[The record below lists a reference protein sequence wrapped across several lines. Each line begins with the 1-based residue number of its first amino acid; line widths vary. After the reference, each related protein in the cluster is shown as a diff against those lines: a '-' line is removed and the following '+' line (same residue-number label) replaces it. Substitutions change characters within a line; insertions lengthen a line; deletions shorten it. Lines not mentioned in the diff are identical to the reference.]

1 MKRRMQAGF
10 TLIELMIVVAII
22 GILAAIAVPNFMKF
36 QARSRQSEAKTNLGS
51 WSTGAK
57 AYFAEFS
64 HYDCGACGWEID
76 GAARYGYSLGGTL
89 AYQAVAGAGGTATA
103 ACNPT
108 AADSVK
114 GVSTDPTKRPTGV
127 AKGNIDQDATCD
139 KWTYDMSNNTMVND
153 PALSDVDK

>member
-57 AYFAEFS
+57 AYFAEYNT
-64 HYDCGACGWEID
+64 YDCGACGFEVD
-76 GAARYGYSLGGTL
+76 GMNRYGYSLNGSAAIASNPKSGGLT
-89 AYQAVAGAGGTATA
+89 ACDPATGKSAKGG
-103 ACNPT
+103 PT
-108 AADSVK
+108 
-114 GVSTDPTKRPTGV
+114 TKPTGF
-127 AKGNIDQDATCD
+127 ASGNIDADTLCD
-139 KWTYDMSNNTMVND
+139 EWTYSMVDSTLVNGVND
-153 PALSDVDK
+153 VEK